1 MAVGNLEFINST
13 SVSAGVT
20 TVNVDNVFS
29 ADYDVYYC
37 NIIGLYHNVNVSNGV
52 EGIRFIDSG
61 GSVISAT
68 EYDYALLVMPASS
81 AFTDTTRATNANY
94 LNMNIFTD
102 QLSDSGGANLGFY
115 VFNPYDSSSF
125 TFTKSQMAGK
135 NSGDFYGHKGIGVHK
150 VAETIRGFQLYESN
164 GARTFGGG
172 TINVYGLASK

>member
-1 MAVGNLEFINST
+1 MATNLEFINTT

-37 NIIGLYHNVNVSNGV
+37 NIIGLYHNLNVSNGV
-52 EGIRFIDSG
+52 EGIRFIDSS
-61 GSVISAT
+61 GSVISAS
-68 EYDYALLVMPASS
+68 EYDYANYIGAS
-81 AFTDTTRATNANY
+81 ATGWGDTTRATNSNY

-115 VFNPYDSSSF
+115 VFNPYDSSSY
-125 TFTKSQMAGK
+125 TFTTSQMAGK
-135 NSGDFYGHKGIGVHK
+135 NSADFYAGKYIGVHK

-172 TINVYGLASK
+172 QINVYGVK

>member
-1 MAVGNLEFINST
+1 MATNLEFIKSAT
-13 SVSAGVT
+13 VSSGVT

-37 NIIGLYHNVNVSNGV
+37 NIIGLYHNLDVSNGV

-61 GSVISAT
+61 GSVISAA
-68 EYDYALLVMPASS
+68 EYDYAVLIMSASS
-81 AFTDTTRATNANY
+81 AFTDTTRATGANY

-115 VFNPYDSSSF
+115 VFNPYDSSSY
-125 TFTKSQMAGK
+125 TFTKSEMAGK
-135 NSGDFYGHKGIGVHK
+135 NTSDFYGHKGIGVHK

-164 GARTFGGG
+164 VARTFGGG
-172 TINVYGLASK
+172 QINVYGVK

>member
-29 ADYDVYYC
+29 NNYDVYYC
-37 NIIGLYHNVNVSNGV
+37 NIIGLYHNLNVENGV

-61 GSVISAT
+61 GSVIT
-68 EYDYALLVMPASS
+68 QNEYDYAVFIMDASS
-81 AFTDTTRATNANY
+81 AFSDTTRATGANY
-94 LNMNIFTD
+94 LNMVMFTD
-102 QLSDSGGANLGFY
+102 QLSDSGGANQGFY

-125 TFTKSQMAGK
+125 TFTKSQSAGK
-135 NSGDFYGHKGIGVHK
+135 NTSGFYGTKGIGVHK

-172 TINVYGLASK
+172 TINVYGVK